1 MRLPQ
6 LEKWLGEHRPEV
18 VALQE
23 TKVMDEDFP
32 VDALASQGYHCV
44 FSGQKTYNGVA
55 LLSRIPLEHGLTAP
69 PDWVDPQRRVIAA
82 TVGTTRI
89 VNLYVPNGS
98 EVGSEKYR
106 YKLEWLER
114 MADFLSAELANWPE
128 LVVLGDFNIAPEDR
142 DVYDPEA
149 WREKILCSTTE
160 REAFRRLLDL
170 GLSDAFRLFEQ
181 PAGSYTWWD
190 YRTTAF
196 RRNHGLRIDHILVSE
211 SMRQRLRECRID
223 LEPRKQE
230 RPSDHTPIVAVFS

>member
-1 MRLPQ
+1 
-6 LEKWLGEHRPEV
+6 
-18 VALQE
+18 
-23 TKVMDEDFP
+23 MDEDFP

-128 LVVLGDFNIAPEDR
+128 LVVLGDFNIAPADR

-190 YRTTAF
+190 YRTAAF
-196 RRNHGLRIDHILVSE
+196 RRNHGLRIDHILVSK

>member
-1 MRLPQ
+1 
-6 LEKWLGEHRPEV
+6 
-18 VALQE
+18 
-23 TKVMDEDFP
+23 MDEDFP

>member
-1 MRLPQ
+1 
-6 LEKWLGEHRPEV
+6 
-18 VALQE
+18 
-23 TKVMDEDFP
+23 MDEDFP

-190 YRTTAF
+190 YRTAAF